1 MTTADPRQ
9 KQSYECET
17 VAAARTIVSGR
28 RTGRRQAATVTQT
41 NFWRIFWIPV
51 GEVSIQ
57 AGMADRHVS
66 VRPHRCGLPAP
77 ARPGPPGAAV
87 LAGAAAG
94 GGGATAGR
102 WGPRQ
107 PRPPLR
113 RNPGPGASA
122 PDPHPDF
129 TFFRRRLPTCDPP
142 AINLSRVI
150 TPCALLPIL
159 WPLAV
164 SHFHAPFIP
173 ARWRDWWRGW
183 RGSWGIRT
191 PGSPPL
197 RAGASPTFAVRPPRV
212 GGTPARRTRF
222 REPPCLGS
230 HGCPPRAPNTRAGAL
245 GGRPLPGAGGALLFG
260 PAFLFK
266 RTIFD

>member
-1 MTTADPRQ
+1 MANVAADSPAARDAILGDAAALPALLALLWGRAAAEGGGPLMTTADPRQ

-87 LAGAAAG
+87 LAGASAG

-129 TFFRRRLPTCDPP
+129 TFFRRRLPTCDLRPSTLRG
-142 AINLSRVI
+142 LS
-150 TPCALLPIL
+150 LLAPSCPFCGL
-159 WPLAV
+159 WL
-164 SHFHAPFIP
+164 
-173 ARWRDWWRGW
+173 
-183 RGSWGIRT
+183 
-191 PGSPPL
+191 
-197 RAGASPTFAVRPPRV
+197 
-212 GGTPARRTRF
+212 
-222 REPPCLGS
+222 
-230 HGCPPRAPNTRAGAL
+230 
-245 GGRPLPGAGGALLFG
+245 
-260 PAFLFK
+260 
-266 RTIFD
+266 